1 MAAAGLPAA
10 LDDAFRAYR
19 WLLERGAEPGELVI
33 SGDSAGGRLIRSV
46 TVIDL
51 DAEPRGATRR
61 SRRPWRRFSLLLV
74 GVLGLAGGARPGMSL
89 DPAVVL
95 RGDGVS
101 AVDSDG
107 STMYV
112 LSRASV
118 AAYRMPDGARRWAVP
133 VAAGTQLLAV
143 DEARVVVGVQDVTSL
158 AASMLVGLDA
168 ATGAPVWRTT
178 GYVPVGHG
186 CACGVV
192 VAEMYPP
199 GGDPEQE
206 RQRLTPYLAGI
217 DVRTGAVRW
226 SLVTP
231 PGGRRRVPSG
241 PGERVRIA
249 VLDTDGTLR
258 LHSAET
264 AEVVRTVHLED
275 PGQVDAF
282 AISGDRLLVYRSG
295 LGTILGTTAFD
306 LATGRRLWQRTAEPD
321 GESLWWCGRAI
332 CARATDG
339 ANDGPTVVLD
349 PDTGRERWRVG
360 ERTDLGGLTDRYTL
374 ATPSPPDGHHLVLDA
389 ATGRVVRRID
399 GWEPVGDLAGT
410 RLLVAGRSA
419 AGGSLIARLDIET
432 GAVTVL
438 ARAPRWSAPPECLT
452 MEALLACKL
461 DQDRIAVWRRAAA
474 PAGRG
479 KS

>member
-1 MAAAGLPAA
+1 M
-10 LDDAFRAYR
+10 
-19 WLLERGAEPGELVI
+19 
-33 SGDSAGGRLIRSV
+33 
-46 TVIDL
+46 IDL

-61 SRRPWRRFSLLLV
+61 SRRPWRGFSLLLV
-74 GVLGLAGGARPGMSL
+74 GVLGLAGGARPGTSL

-107 STMYV
+107 SAMYV

-143 DEARVVVGVQDVTSL
+143 DDARVVVGVQNGTRL
-158 AASMLVGLDA
+158 AAAALVGLDS
-168 ATGAPVWRTT
+168 ATGAQVWRRI
-178 GYVPVGHG
+178 GYVPVGRG

-199 GGDPEQE
+199 GSDPEQE
-206 RQRLTPYLAGI
+206 GQQSTPYLAGI
-217 DVRTGAVRW
+217 DVHTGAVRW

-231 PGGRRRVPSG
+231 PGGRRRVVFG
-241 PGERVRIA
+241 PGERVRVA
-249 VLDTDGTLR
+249 VFDTGGTLR
-258 LHSAET
+258 LYSAET
-264 AEVVRTVHLED
+264 AEVVRTVGLED
-275 PGQVDAF
+275 HGQVDELT
-282 AISGDRLLVYRSG
+282 ISGDRLLVYRSG

-321 GESLWWCGRAI
+321 GENLWWCGRAI

-360 ERTDLGGLTDRYTL
+360 ERTELGGLTDRYML

-438 ARAPRWSAPPECLT
+438 ARAPGWSAPPECFT

-461 DQDRIAVWRRAAA
+461 DQDRIPVWRWAAA
-474 PAGRG
+474 PAGWG